1 MRSLEKV
8 YVAATMGALLMV
20 SACASSPEAKLAESF
35 PTKAELNQ
43 ELNSNKA
50 KAVEF
55 TVEAK
60 AVETWTLQGPF
71 PELIGRTPKAAAQP
85 WEKVLAEGI
94 KGKDKLAMT
103 EEAACQAREIGNFY
117 VQQGAYPNDSLEQFI
132 TARCGS
138 IEASSG
144 FWRWELDDLI
154 EQGSLEETFAQVKD
168 GLTKYA
174 SSITNEDHL
183 DLGIWYGERDA
194 RRVMIITRA
203 RRKLD
208 LAPTSRQMDSQG
220 MVVLRGKVLGG
231 VDRVGGMINRGEFG
245 HSECQTVES
254 VALPAFEVRCK
265 GNPAD
270 TNAYLTLYMGK
281 KDQVMSRS
289 MLRQM
294 VWGALAPS
302 NEYRGSAVRAMLMQK
317 PNAGPVTQETFQ
329 AELLAN
335 VNHVR
340 AFLQF
345 PLFELADQQ
354 AASVGLAAPH
364 IFAPRDDE
372 SSDEHD
378 ARMDKIYRG
387 LMAGWDVKAPIS
399 RGTFVTDSSG
409 ASSMV
414 DVVST
419 LLEHPG
425 GRQALLERSESLF
438 AAGGVVK
445 DGRVAVAAFVYEKAL
460 NADYNTLAGKVFRDV
475 SAQRKALGKNN
486 FKRLSSFNSAA
497 EDLSK
502 SLAKGDRSLGEVG
515 DKLAGKVSNGLN
527 SGVRYYQI
535 WSPSLDDLPL
545 SDALLESSSLRG
557 VVAVASYKP
566 EGSPWWLYGIVIVTP
581 QK

>member
-43 ELNSNKA
+43 ALNANEA
-50 KAVEF
+50 KALEF

-71 PELIGRTPKAAAQP
+71 PEQIGRTPRAAAQP

-103 EEAACQAREIGNFY
+103 EEAACHAREVGNFY

-138 IEASSG
+138 VESSSN
-144 FWRWELDDLI
+144 FWRWELDETI
-154 EQGSLEETFAQVKD
+154 AEGSLEETFARVKD
-168 GLTKYA
+168 NLAKTAGEL
-174 SSITNEDHL
+174 SNSEHL
-183 DLGIWYGERDA
+183 DLGIWYGEKDA
-194 RRVMIITRA
+194 RRVMIMVRA
-203 RRKLD
+203 WRKLD
-208 LAPTSRQMDSQG
+208 LEPTSRQMDSQG
-220 MVVLRGKVLGG
+220 MVVLRGKLLGR

-245 HSECQTVES
+245 YSDCQAVES
-254 VALPAFEVRCK
+254 VALPAFEVRCQ

-270 TNAYLTLYMGK
+270 TNAYFTLYTGK
-281 KDQVMSRS
+281 KDQIMSRAT
-289 MLRQM
+289 MIQM
-294 VWGALAPS
+294 AWGALAPA

-317 PNAGPVTQETFQ
+317 PNAGAVTQETFQ

-345 PLFELADQQ
+345 PPFELADKQ
-354 AASVGLAAPH
+354 AASVGQAAPH
-364 IFAPRDDE
+364 IFSPRDDE
-372 SSDEHD
+372 SSDDHD
-378 ARMDKIYRG
+378 ERMDKIYRG

-399 RGTFVTDSSG
+399 RGTFVTSSSG

-445 DGRVAVAAFVYEKAL
+445 DGRAAVAAFVYAKAL

-475 SAQRKALGKNN
+475 SAQRKARGNKS
-486 FKRLSSFNSAA
+486 FKRLSSFNSVA

-502 SLAKGDRSLGEVG
+502 DLAKGDRSLGEVG
-515 DKLAGKVSNGLN
+515 DKLASKVSSGLN

-535 WSPSLDDLPL
+535 WSSSLDDLTL
-545 SDALLESSSLRG
+545 SDQILESSSLRG